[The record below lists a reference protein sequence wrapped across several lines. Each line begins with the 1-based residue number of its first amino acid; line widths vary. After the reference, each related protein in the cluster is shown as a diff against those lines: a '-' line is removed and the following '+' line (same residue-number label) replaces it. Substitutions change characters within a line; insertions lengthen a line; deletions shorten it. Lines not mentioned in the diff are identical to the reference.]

1 MNEKYLINNIVVK
14 NYIIKRYNKCLYK
27 KEEDKNNVIIFLYK
41 YCKYYKEWS
50 CYEGHKI
57 CSEKNQKR
65 KKVSIEYTND
75 RKKKLKNIKNRMLKY
90 MIIYNFPLLFYM
102 FFVFIIIYFFLLIL
116 LFYNNKHY
124 IQCTIPFDDCPLIL
138 HAHLNNFLKNTK
150 INNISKENIY
160 LFYKNML
167 LLLDKNEKQNENQ
180 NENQKK
186 NNKQIKDTTNN
197 KKNETKKDTNHKY
210 YEYQNY
216 YHYNNIKKD
225 NIKDIYMLKKKKI
238 YKILNTQKVTCTH
251 CEIIFNIINDETIDD
266 ILNFYE
272 VNKCIKQID
281 KTYCINI
288 KDDTIYNKKIHI
300 YKKYTGPIRQTNHFD
315 ILKKHK
321 NILSR
326 YSYHDA
332 YMKEKVVIRNRI
344 KYLYPFL
351 QDYFLNLDYFKLY
364 DNLQKKIEVNEES
377 LRKFSFLYD
386 KSLNLCRSSYKKK
399 YSTFFWICPNF
410 YKEKKNLHEYKISK
424 MIEEFL
430 NFHSLGYA
438 HKNKHMIEMSKSNPL
453 RYTYKHFGYIKDML
467 KLPFRVDIYN
477 RFKILENEFLVTE
490 IIEQMYKAFFCDN
503 QKKNKEHIKSNVK
516 RNEYKKG
523 QVNNNNNNSNN
534 NSKHSNNYSKDNFN
548 LDNNNR
554 NEYKDKEVLHR
565 EVSSEKL
572 AFFPKEYTKKINL
585 QVVLGNKYHAKNVDR
600 NNRRN
605 IIPHNK
611 DNKKEQVINGN
622 NGTQTHISNIC
633 KNIETDESEGEY
645 DDYYDY
651 DVNSDD
657 VDGDDVDGDDV
668 DGDDVDGDDVD
679 GVEDKYYGEDR
690 EEISKVHKKYK
701 SISEIK
707 DVLIEEVPKTYE
719 QNNPFNYKNS
729 KYKFSKEIVIISSSI
744 FFGHMKNMFNCI
756 FYFVCLLLVIQIVL
770 ILLYIY
776 IKTNDEVS
784 IILKDKGHTE
794 EISNYLKRLSKY
806 MLNKRYVNTN
816 MDHFKSGRH
825 MSSVN

>member
-1 MNEKYLINNIVVK
+1 MNEKYLINNILVK
-14 NYIIKRYNKCLYK
+14 NYTVKRYNKCLYK

-41 YCKYYKEWS
+41 FCKYYKEWS
-50 CYEGHKI
+50 CYERHKI
-57 CSEKNQKR
+57 SCEKR
-65 KKVSIEYTND
+65 KKKNVSIEYTND
-75 RKKKLKNIKNRMLKY
+75 RNKKLQNIKNRMLKY
-90 MIIYNFPLLFYM
+90 MIVYNFPLLFYM
-102 FFVFIIIYFFLLIL
+102 FFVFIIIHFFLLVL

-124 IQCTIPFDDCPLIL
+124 IQCTIPFDDCPIIL

-167 LLLDKNEKQNENQ
+167 LLLDKNEKQGQKKMNHKTNNEKKKNQ
-180 NENQKK
+180 N
-186 NNKQIKDTTNN
+186 DS
-197 KKNETKKDTNHKY
+197 NHMY
-210 YEYQNY
+210 YKYQNY
-216 YHYNNIKKD
+216 YYNNHLKKD
-225 NIKDIYMLKKKKI
+225 KINDIYLLKKKKI
-238 YKILNTQKVTCTH
+238 YTILNTQKVKCTQ
-251 CEIIFNIINDETIDD
+251 CEIIFNIIDNETVDD

-281 KTYCINI
+281 STYCVNIN
-288 KDDTIYNKKIHI
+288 DDTIYNKKIHI

-364 DNLQKKIEVNEES
+364 DNLQKKIEVNEGS
-377 LRKFSFLYD
+377 LRKFSFLSD

-399 YSTFFWICPNF
+399 YRKSTFYWICPNF
-410 YKEKKNLHEYKISK
+410 YKEKKHLQEYKISK
-424 MIEEFL
+424 MIEKFL

-453 RYTYKHFGYIKDML
+453 RYTYKHFGYIRDML

-477 RFKILENEFLVTE
+477 RFKVLENEFLVTE
-490 IIEQMYKAFFCDN
+490 IIEQVYKAFFCDN
-503 QKKNKEHIKSNVK
+503 KKKSKNHVTSSIEGNEH
-516 RNEYKKG
+516 KKG
-523 QVNNNNNNSNN
+523 EMNKDKKDNHNKNTTNNNKHINNSYKENYNSVNNNT
-534 NSKHSNNYSKDNFN
+534 
-548 LDNNNR
+548 

-572 AFFPKEYTKKINL
+572 AFFPKEYTKKLNL
-585 QVVLGNKYHAKNVDR
+585 EVVLGDNYHVKKVDR
-600 NNRRN
+600 NNRGN
-605 IIPHNK
+605 IIPQNRK
-611 DNKKEQVINGN
+611 SKKEQIINGEN
-622 NGTQTHISNIC
+622 DTQRRISNIC
-633 KNIETDESEGEY
+633 KDIETDESEEEY

-651 DVNSDD
+651 DEHGEKD
-657 VDGDDVDGDDV
+657 VDGED
-668 DGDDVDGDDVD
+668 
-679 GVEDKYYGEDR
+679 VEDKYYGEDR
-690 EEISKVHKKYK
+690 EDISKVHKKYENV
-701 SISEIK
+701 SEIK
-707 DVLIEEVPKTYE
+707 HVLIEEVPKVFQE
-719 QNNPFNYKNS
+719 NNPFNYKHS
-729 KYKFSKEIVIISSSI
+729 KYNFTKEIVIISSSI
-744 FFGHMKNMFNCI
+744 FFGHMKNMFNYI

-784 IILKDKGHTE
+784 IILKDKGYTE
-794 EISNYLKRLSKY
+794 EMSKYLKRLSKY
-806 MLNKRYVNTN
+806 MLNKKYVNTN